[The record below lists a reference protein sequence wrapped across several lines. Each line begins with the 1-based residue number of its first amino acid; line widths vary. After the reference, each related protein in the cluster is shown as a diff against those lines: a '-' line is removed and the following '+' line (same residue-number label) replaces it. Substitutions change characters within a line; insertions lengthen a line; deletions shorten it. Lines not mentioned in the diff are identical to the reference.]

1 MGIYAAA
8 VDEWWRSNLVE
19 HPKAEGGA
27 LMLKG
32 KSPCQDPK
40 LTLQYC
46 TGLGD
51 ATPHHSDHTPGE
63 MLVSDLV
70 RGKTPPHPHS
80 CTQLQ
85 LVLLRI

>member
-1 MGIYAAA
+1 
-8 VDEWWRSNLVE
+8 VVE
-19 HPKAEGGA
+19 KQSRGAPKAEGGA
-27 LMLKG
+27 SALKG

-40 LTLQYC
+40 LTLLYWSRQQ
-46 TGLGD
+46 GD
-51 ATPHHSDHTPGE
+51 ATPHHSDHPPGE

>member
-1 MGIYAAA
+1 
-8 VDEWWRSNLVE
+8 VVE
-19 HPKAEGGA
+19 KQSRGAPKAEGGA

-51 ATPHHSDHTPGE
+51 ATPHQSDHTPGE

-70 RGKTPPHPHS
+70 RGKNTAAPS
-80 CTQLQ
+80 QLQ
-85 LVLLRI
+85 SNYS